1 MKYWLCHIH
10 LALQSFK
17 QGQRREYVYG
27 TFKSFVNVVYA
38 GAENLAMRG
47 INKFL
52 VVLIWSGISWCNLQA
67 QSSTAESLK
76 RQLITAQPDTH
87 RVNLLIDLAWEI
99 NEIQTEEA
107 AIHLQEA
114 VSLAQKLKFIKGEAM
129 AWNGLGV
136 VEEIRGNYTV
146 AYQYYQKALGLRRQ
160 TGDLAEIAS
169 SLNNIGVL
177 LETTGHFDSAIVYHR
192 RNLEIQ
198 ENLGDTVRM
207 ARAHF
212 NIAGACL
219 EMGEYL
225 KAQESLNEARAIL
238 EVQND
243 QDGLAKVTTQ
253 LGHIQLELDRY
264 EDARK
269 FYHQALRIRQKG
281 DDPVRLADAL
291 TDYANAL
298 DELENTDST
307 KAAIGYYT
315 RALDIWKQLN
325 DLQGQANV
333 FNNLGDAHKH
343 LGNYQLA
350 FNYLRQ
356 AEKICL
362 NTGDAQ
368 GLMESYNTMGDVY
381 SRAGQQEKSLELIRK
396 YYKIAVEINDA
407 KFIQSAYKDFSEVY
421 AKMGDYTK
429 AYDYRVKYDELRYER
444 LSNRFINSF
453 IRNERLFS
461 DEKKQ
466 RQIEQQK
473 NDLKLKEAQLATARN
488 RQYAYWGG
496 GIALCLLIGLLFNR
510 NRMRARRNREL
521 AAKNEQI
528 EQERQR
534 SDELL
539 LNILPAATAA
549 ELKTKAAVKPVRY
562 ESVTVMFT
570 DFKSFT
576 KIAESVSPEEL
587 IEELDDCFRLF
598 DVVVSEFG
606 LEKIKTIGDSYMC
619 AGGLPVANETHP
631 ADVVRA
637 AIQMQCRLQALM
649 RQNGATGKPVF
660 EMRIG
665 IHTGPVVAGVV
676 GSHKFAYDIWGDT
689 VNTAS
694 RLEQGS
700 ESGKINI
707 SETTH
712 RLVKDIFPCTYRGR
726 LAAKNKGEIDMYFVE
741 YECAGF

>member
-1 MKYWLCHIH
+1 M
-10 LALQSFK
+10 
-17 QGQRREYVYG
+17 
-27 TFKSFVNVVYA
+27 
-38 GAENLAMRG
+38 ENKVLMVLVCTL
-47 INKFL
+47 FL
-52 VVLIWSGISWCNLQA
+52 KCNLSA
-67 QSSTAESLK
+67 QSALAETL
-76 RQLITAQPDTH
+76 RQELSAAPPDTH
-87 RVNLLIDLAWEI
+87 RVSLLADYAWEI
-99 NEIQTEEA
+99 NEIRTDEA
-107 AIHLQEA
+107 ARLLWEA
-114 VSLAQKLKFIKGEAM
+114 VSLAQKLKFIKGEAK

-136 VEEIRGNYTV
+136 VEEIKGNYTT
-146 AYQYYQKALGLRRQ
+146 AQQHYQKALGLRRQ
-160 TGDLAEIAS
+160 INDLAEIAA

-177 LETTGHFDSAIVYHR
+177 LETTGHFDSALTYHR
-192 RNLEIQ
+192 QNLEILQ
-198 ENLGDTVRM
+198 TLGDTMRM

-212 NIAGACL
+212 NIAGLCQ

-238 EVQND
+238 ELQND

-253 LGHIQLELDRY
+253 LGHIQFELDRY

-269 FYHQALRIRQKG
+269 FYQKALGIRQKG
-281 DDPVRLADAL
+281 NDPVRLAEAL

-298 DELENTDST
+298 DELENLDSSR
-307 KAAIGYYT
+307 AAIVYYT
-315 RALDIWKQLN
+315 RALELWKQLG
-325 DLQGQANV
+325 DPQSQADV
-333 FNNLGDAHKH
+333 YNNLGDAHKH
-343 LGNYQLA
+343 LGHYQLA
-350 FNYLRQ
+350 LNYLRR

-362 NTGDAQ
+362 ETEYIQ

-396 YYKIAVEINDA
+396 YYKIATEINDA

-429 AYDYRVKYDELRYER
+429 AYNYRVQYDELRYER
-444 LSNRFINSF
+444 LSTRFTNSF
-453 IRNERLFS
+453 IRNERLFT
-461 DEKKQ
+461 DEKRR
-466 RQIEQQK
+466 RQLEQQK
-473 NDLKLKEAQLATARN
+473 ITLELKEAQLDTARN
-488 RQYAYWGG
+488 RQYAYLGG
-496 GIALCLLIGLLFNR
+496 GLALLLLVGLLFNR
-510 NRMRARRNREL
+510 NRSRARRNREL

-539 LNILPAATAA
+539 LNILPAATAS
-549 ELKTKAAVKPVRY
+549 ELKAKATVKPVRY

-598 DVVVSEFG
+598 DVIVSEFG

-619 AGGLPVANETHP
+619 AGGLPAANDTHP
-631 ADVVRA
+631 LDVVRA
-637 AIQMQCRLQALM
+637 AIQMQCRLKDLMSKNQA
-649 RQNGATGKPVF
+649 AGKPIF

-700 ESGKINI
+700 EPGKINI
-707 SETTH
+707 SETTY
-712 RLVKDIFPCTYRGR
+712 RLVKDVFPCTYRGR
-726 LAAKNKGEIDMYFVE
+726 LVAKNKGEIDMYFVE
-741 YECAGF
+741 YECSGF

>member
-1 MKYWLCHIH
+1 MKYL
-10 LALQSFK
+10 S
-17 QGQRREYVYG
+17 
-27 TFKSFVNVVYA
+27 
-38 GAENLAMRG
+38 G
-47 INKFL
+47 INKVLLVLVCAFL
-52 VVLIWSGISWCNLQA
+52 LGFGLS
-67 QSSTAESLK
+67 
-76 RQLITAQPDTH
+76 AQPTLADTLRQELSSAPADTH
-87 RVNLLIDLAWEI
+87 RVSLLVDYAWEI
-99 NEIQTEEA
+99 NEIRTDEA
-107 AIHLQEA
+107 ARLLWEA
-114 VSLAQKLKFIKGEAM
+114 VSLAQKLKFIKGEAK

-136 VEEIRGNYTV
+136 VEEFRGNYST
-146 AYQYYQKALGLRRQ
+146 AFQYYQKALYLRQQ
-160 TGDLAEIAS
+160 TGDRSEIAS

-177 LETTGHFDSAIVYHR
+177 LETTGHFDSALVYHR
-192 RNLEIQ
+192 RNLEMLQ
-198 ENLGDTVRM
+198 MLGDTVRI

-212 NIAGACL
+212 NIAGVCQ

-238 EVQND
+238 ELQND

-253 LGHIQLELDRY
+253 LGHIHFELDRY
-264 EDARK
+264 EYARK
-269 FYHQALRIRQKG
+269 FYQQSLQIRQKG
-281 DDPVRLADAL
+281 NDPVRLAEAM

-298 DELENTDST
+298 DELENLDSSR
-307 KAAIGYYT
+307 AAIGYYT
-315 RALDIWKQLN
+315 RVLEIWKQL
-325 DLQGQANV
+325 DDRQSQADV
-333 FNNLGDAHKH
+333 YNNLGDAHKH

-350 FNYLRQ
+350 LSYLRR

-362 NTGDAQ
+362 ETEYTQ

-381 SRAGQQEKSLELIRK
+381 SRAGQQEKSLELVRK
-396 YYKIAVEINDA
+396 YYKIATEINDT

-421 AKMGDYTK
+421 AKIGDYTK

-444 LSNRFINSF
+444 LSTRFTNSF
-453 IRNERLFS
+453 ISNERLFT
-461 DEKKQ
+461 DEK
-466 RQIEQQK
+466 RRRLLEQQK
-473 NDLKLKEAQLATARN
+473 ITLELKEAQLDTARN
-488 RQYAYWGG
+488 RQYAYLGG
-496 GIALCLLIGLLFNR
+496 GLALLLLVGLLFNR
-510 NRMRARRNREL
+510 NRSRARRNREL

-528 EQERQR
+528 ERERQR

-549 ELKTKAAVKPVRY
+549 ELKAKATVKPVRY

-576 KIAESVSPEEL
+576 KIAESVSPEAL

-619 AGGLPVANETHP
+619 AGGLPAANDTHP

-637 AIQMQCRLQALM
+637 AIQMQCRLRVLMQQNQA
-649 RQNGATGKPVF
+649 AGKPVF

-707 SETTH
+707 SETTY
-712 RLVKDIFPCTYRGR
+712 LLIKNDFPCTYRGR

-741 YECAGF
+741 YECGGI